1 MKYIIKYATVFIV
14 VFISTIYTYA
24 QKNIKP
30 TDAGYEEYE
39 VQFIRDGH
47 EGTSLFKIY
56 SYGSNE
62 DNAIENAK
70 RNALRAVMFTG
81 IPGSD
86 LPKPLITETGAEEKY
101 KDYFNVLLQK
111 GGKYLN
117 YVALSNDGSIASGD
131 RYKVGKRVKIG
142 VAVVV
147 QKALLRKELEN
158 AGIIRSLGSG
168 F

>member
-1 MKYIIKYATVFIV
+1 MKNIAKILTVLTVAFMGTLSIV
-14 VFISTIYTYA
+14 A
-24 QKNIKP
+24 QKNVKP

-86 LPKPLITETGAEEKY
+86 LPKPLITEAGAEEKY
-101 KDYFNVLLQK
+101 KDYFSVLLQK

-117 YVALSNDGSIASGD
+117 YVALSTDGSVASGD
-131 RYKVGKRVKIG
+131 RYRVGKRVKIG

-158 AGIIRSLGSG
+158 VGIIRSLGSG